1 MNHRLFE
8 RASSLG
14 LAFVV
19 TLAVLGGIDLMA
31 QPDAGGALWAAVDA
45 LVSARG

>member
-1 MNHRLFE
+1 MNHRPIE

-14 LAFVV
+14 MAFVV

-31 QPDAGGALWAAVDA
+31 QPDAGGALWAVLDAVAA
-45 LVSARG
+45 LRG

>member
-1 MNHRLFE
+1 MNHRPIE

-14 LAFVV
+14 MAFVV

-31 QPDAGGALWAAVDA
+31 QPDAGGALWAMLDAVTS
-45 LVSARG
+45 LRG